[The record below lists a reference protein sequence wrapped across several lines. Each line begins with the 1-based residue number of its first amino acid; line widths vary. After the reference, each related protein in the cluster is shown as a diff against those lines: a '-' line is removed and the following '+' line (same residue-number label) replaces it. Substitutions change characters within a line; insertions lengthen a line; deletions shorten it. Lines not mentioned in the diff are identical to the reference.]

1 MISVWPAGQVIIW
14 CGKNFDVVVVFFSD
28 TLNVIDVK
36 LCMMVLLIELYLFV
50 PLSLGFFLVLVSP
63 VLQGH
68 NSVIKYHMK
77 ILCYCPI
84 TLKVSMIVNYV
95 D

>member
-36 LCMMVLLIELYLFV
+36 LCMMVLLIEHYLFL
-50 PLSLGFFLVLVSP
+50 PLSVTLTIF
-63 VLQGH
+63 QGH
-68 NSVIKYHMK
+68 GNVEQ
-77 ILCYCPI
+77 
-84 TLKVSMIVNYV
+84 V
-95 D
+95 